1 MVATAKKTGSDW
13 RSCRRCG
20 ADAFASPG
28 AYATRVRVGGEEAG
42 PQPILHLCAACGRV
56 FASDR
61 ERDEY
66 VRLGMLA

>member
-1 MVATAKKTGSDW
+1 MATTNPKRS

-20 ADAFASPG
+20 ADALASPG
-28 AYATRVRVGGEEAG
+28 AYETRVEAGGEDGA
-42 PQPILHLCAACGRV
+42 ILHLCAACGRE

>member
-1 MVATAKKTGSDW
+1 METVTGTTKG
-13 RSCRRCG
+13 RCRRCG
-20 ADAFASPG
+20 ADAFASPLH
-28 AYATRVRVGGEEAG
+28 YTCWVRAGGG
-42 PQPILHLCAACGRV
+42 PPTVLYLCGPCGRE

>member
-1 MVATAKKTGSDW
+1 MATARTTGSSW

-28 AYATRVRVGGEEAG
+28 AFATRVEGGEEG
-42 PQPILHLCAACGRV
+42 GRPVTLHLCAACGRE

>member
-1 MVATAKKTGSDW
+1 MVAIAKKTGSDW

-42 PQPILHLCAACGRV
+42 PQPILHLCAACGRE

>member
-1 MVATAKKTGSDW
+1 VGIAKRTGSS
-13 RSCRRCG
+13 SCRRCG
-20 ADAFASPG
+20 ADALASPG
-28 AYATRVRVGGEEAG
+28 AYATRVEAGGEEGGRPATV
-42 PQPILHLCAACGRV
+42 HLCAACGRE